1 MAEILTI
8 IIPVFNEEDN
18 LLQLSNALTHF
29 LDHAKVNTK
38 VLFVNDGSTDNSQQ
52 IIEEEC
58 ARHSLF
64 NYIQFQVNQGL
75 SAALKAGIDHVDT
88 RLVGYMDADLQTDP
102 MDFNLLLEHCDTH
115 TLINGIRTNRK
126 DTLGKRISS
135 TVANRFRRLFTKDG
149 MDDTGCPLKV
159 LRTDYAK
166 RLPMFKGLH
175 RFIPALILLQ
185 QGTVKQVP
193 VKHFPRYAGSS
204 KFGFW
209 NRSIG
214 PFTDCFVYLWMKR
227 RYINYEISKT
237 DL

>member
-29 LDHAKVNTK
+29 LDHAIVNTK

-64 NYIQFQVNQGL
+64 NYIQFQKNQGL

-88 RLVGYMDADLQTDP
+88 HLVGYMDADLQTDP
-102 MDFNLLLEHCDTH
+102 MDFNLLLEYSDTY
-115 TLINGIRTNRK
+115 TLVNGIRSNRK
-126 DTLGKRISS
+126 DNYGKRISS
-135 TVANRFRRLFTKDG
+135 LFANRFRRLFTKDG

-166 RLPMFKGLH
+166 RIPMFKGLH
-175 RFIPALILLQ
+175 RFIPAMILLQ